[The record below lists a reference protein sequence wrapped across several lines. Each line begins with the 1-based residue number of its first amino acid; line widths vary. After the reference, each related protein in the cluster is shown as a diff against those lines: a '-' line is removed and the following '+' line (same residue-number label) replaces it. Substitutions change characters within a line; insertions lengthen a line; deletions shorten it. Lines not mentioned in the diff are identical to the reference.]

1 MPPFESNHVKAEY
14 DLLAPDG
21 SEIRL
26 LHRLS
31 GASVVH
37 CALPVGAVSIPVRH
51 RTVEE
56 VWFFLAGEGQVW
68 RKQGERE
75 QVLDARRG
83 LSLTI
88 PLGTQFQFRN
98 TGDVPL
104 EFLITTTPPWAG
116 EDEAVVL
123 EVESRFAKPH
133 HPQRWLGAKTESR

>member
-1 MPPFESNHVKAEY
+1 MPAFESKRVPTDY

-26 LHRLS
+26 LHSLS

-37 CALPVGAVSIPVRH
+37 CALPVGAVSTPVKH

-56 VWFFLAGEGQVW
+56 VWFFLSGAGQVW
-68 RKQGERE
+68 RKQGEHE
-75 QVLDARRG
+75 IVLDVNAG

-88 PLGTQFQFRN
+88 PLGAQFQFRN

-104 EFLITTTPPWAG
+104 EFIIATTPPWPG
-116 EDEAVVL
+116 EDEAIVL
-123 EVESRFAKPH
+123 DAG
-133 HPQRWLGAKTESR
+133 RWAV

>member
-1 MPPFESNHVKAEY
+1 MGEGAGDGGEKMPAFESNQVKTEY

-26 LHRLS
+26 LHSLS

-37 CALPVGAVSIPVRH
+37 CALPVGAVSTPVMH

-56 VWFFLAGEGQVW
+56 VWFFLAGTGQVW

-75 QVLDARRG
+75 LVLDVHSG

-88 PLGTQFQFRN
+88 PLGTAFQFRN
-98 TGDVPL
+98 TGAVPL
-104 EFLITTTPPWAG
+104 EFIIATTPPWPGA
-116 EDEAVVL
+116 DEAVV
-123 EVESRFAKPH
+123 VDAG
-133 HPQRWLGAKTESR
+133 RWALINS

>member
-1 MPPFESNHVKAEY
+1 MPAFESSRVKAEY

-26 LHRLS
+26 LHSLS

-37 CALPVGAVSIPVRH
+37 CSLPVGAVSTPVRH

-56 VWFFLAGEGQVW
+56 VWVFLSGEGQVW
-68 RKQGERE
+68 RKQGARE
-75 QVLDARRG
+75 LVLDARAG

-104 EFLITTTPPWAG
+104 EFIIATTPPWPG

-123 EVESRFAKPH
+123 DAG
-133 HPQRWLGAKTESR
+133 RWAV

>member
-1 MPPFESNHVKAEY
+1 MGEGAGDGGDYMPPFESNRVKVEY

-26 LHRLS
+26 LNRLS

-37 CALPVGAVSIPVRH
+37 CMLPAGAVSIPVRH

-75 QVLDARRG
+75 VVLDARRG
-83 LSLTI
+83 ISLTI

-98 TGDVPL
+98 TGNVPL
-104 EFLITTTPPWAG
+104 EFLIATTPPWPG
-116 EDEAVVL
+116 EDEAV
-123 EVESRFAKPH
+123 EVDAG
-133 HPQRWLGAKTESR
+133 RWTV

>member
-1 MPPFESNHVKAEY
+1 MPPIEANRVKTEY

-21 SEIRL
+21 SQIRL
-26 LHRLS
+26 LHSLS

-37 CALPVGAVSIPVRH
+37 CTLPVGGVSIPVRH

-68 RKQGERE
+68 RKQGENE
-75 QVLDARRG
+75 VVLDARPG

-104 EFLITTTPPWAG
+104 EFLITTTPPWPG

-123 EVESRFAKPH
+123 DAGY
-133 HPQRWLGAKTESR
+133 WAC